1 MIWFVFI
8 VVTLLLWMQRFLQ
21 KESPVLFPLAT
32 ENNKSSP
39 SYRNVPNMCRCSSG
53 VTADLH
59 LSVEYSV
66 SPLLLVQLFYFYT
79 FQQQN
84 QTEALWSAASR
95 RCSSACVNWSQSLR
109 ASVRRLQ
116 SVGRLAAL
124 TAAAADD
131 SLSECI
137 NNAKSYLHS
146 AKKTENGT
154 FFCEGNFA
162 DRRPITG
169 SADVPWKWFTLKDLI
184 LRAACCV
191 FVCPSIQKCTLVCN
205 NHFFD
210 FLLIWLFEYR
220 KLCGWLELMKKVPL
234 NSGCP
239 RFSASCSLSRNKNQ
253 SWMSASNP
261 PKVTGTKV
269 LRLLLSTNPESN
281 RANVN

>member
-1 MIWFVFI
+1 MVCFHCSDAPS
-8 VVTLLLWMQRFLQ
+8 WMQRFLQ

-53 VTADLH
+53 ATADLH

-146 AKKTENGT
+146 AKKNWKWDFFSVKVTSPTDVQLLAAQTSPENDSHWKIWFSELSVVCLCVLLFKNAHWCATTIFLISSSFG
-154 FFCEGNFA
+154 CLN
-162 DRRPITG
+162 TG
-169 SADVPWKWFTLKDLI
+169 S
-184 LRAACCV
+184 
-191 FVCPSIQKCTLVCN
+191 FVDDWS
-205 NHFFD
+205 
-210 FLLIWLFEYR
+210 
-220 KLCGWLELMKKVPL
+220 
-234 NSGCP
+234 
-239 RFSASCSLSRNKNQ
+239 
-253 SWMSASNP
+253 
-261 PKVTGTKV
+261 
-269 LRLLLSTNPESN
+269 
-281 RANVN
+281 

>member
-1 MIWFVFI
+1 MTV
-8 VVTLLLWMQRFLQ
+8 
-21 KESPVLFPLAT
+21 
-32 ENNKSSP
+32 
-39 SYRNVPNMCRCSSG
+39 
-53 VTADLH
+53 
-59 LSVEYSV
+59 
-66 SPLLLVQLFYFYT
+66 
-79 FQQQN
+79 
-84 QTEALWSAASR
+84 
-95 RCSSACVNWSQSLR
+95 SQS
-109 ASVRRLQ
+109 ASIMQNLICTLQ
-116 SVGRLAAL
+116 
-124 TAAAADD
+124 
-131 SLSECI
+131 
-137 NNAKSYLHS
+137 
-146 AKKTENGT
+146 KKTENGT
-154 FFCEGNFA
+154 FFREGNFA

-169 SADVPWKWFTLKDLI
+169 SADVLWKWFTLKDLI

-269 LRLLLSTNPESN
+269 LRLVLSTNPESN